1 MTAATDTRARTRRT
15 TLLLPADVLDRLD
28 RLAGSSGRTKT
39 ALVADALRAY
49 LDASET
55 PRGQLPF
62 VGIGRSGHGRLSLD
76 SGRIAARELGEPSR

>member
-1 MTAATDTRARTRRT
+1 MTPAAEGRGHTRRT
-15 TLLLPADVLDRLD
+15 TLLLPADLLDRLD
-28 RLAGSSGRTKT
+28 RLALTSRRTKT

-76 SGRIAARELGEPSR
+76 AGRIAARELGETAR